1 VTPNALREVPLFTR
15 SQIFYCAAVRR
26 SLSVFPSFA
35 NGNGEPTLGVILLA
49 STIDALRSNASVNRG
64 THFLSGDV
72 VMIASAV
79 RMPPVAS
86 LSLPRIGAWSA
97 SLTIHLAI
105 IALLLSAPVAIQLMR
120 QVKAN
125 QETVVHIVEPPKPVV
140 VMPAPLTPIAHR
152 APSPTV
158 HRAEPTLPV
167 QSDIHTPMSKAPVEV
182 APPSIDHAAE
192 TQAPDVAP
200 TAIAYGSRTSVPY
213 PIDAM
218 RRHEQGTV
226 ILHVLVDADGKV
238 LTVEIETSSGS
249 PRLDR
254 AARDA
259 VRQWRFNPAKH
270 GGAALSAWAR
280 VPVSFNLSTL

>member
-1 VTPNALREVPLFTR
+1 
-15 SQIFYCAAVRR
+15 
-26 SLSVFPSFA
+26 
-35 NGNGEPTLGVILLA
+35 
-49 STIDALRSNASVNRG
+49 
-64 THFLSGDV
+64 
-72 VMIASAV
+72 M
-79 RMPPVAS
+79 
-86 LSLPRIGAWSA
+86 
-97 SLTIHLAI
+97 
-105 IALLLSAPVAIQLMR
+105 
-120 QVKAN
+120 
-125 QETVVHIVEPPKPVV
+125 
-140 VMPAPLTPIAHR
+140 
-152 APSPTV
+152 
-158 HRAEPTLPV
+158 
-167 QSDIHTPMSKAPVEV
+167 
-182 APPSIDHAAE
+182 
-192 TQAPDVAP
+192 
-200 TAIAYGSRTSVPY
+200 PY

>member
-1 VTPNALREVPLFTR
+1 
-15 SQIFYCAAVRR
+15 
-26 SLSVFPSFA
+26 
-35 NGNGEPTLGVILLA
+35 
-49 STIDALRSNASVNRG
+49 
-64 THFLSGDV
+64 
-72 VMIASAV
+72 MIASAV
-79 RMPPVAS
+79 RMSPVAS

-140 VMPAPLTPIAHR
+140 VTAPPLLTPITHR
-152 APSPTV
+152 TPSPTV
-158 HRAEPTLPV
+158 HRTEPTLPA
-167 QSDIHTPMSKAPVEV
+167 QSDIHTPMSEAPVEV
-182 APPSIDHAAE
+182 APPPIDHAAE

-200 TAIAYGSRTSVPY
+200 TAIAYGSQTSVPY

-259 VRQWRFNPAKH
+259 VRLWRFNPAKH
-270 GGAALSAWAR
+270 GGVALRAWAR